1 MINGAIERFVALLN
15 AEWTAIATLAR
26 DAGRPELVGDWAQA
40 SWEALVEGALSSEL
54 PGIRLVVYG
63 DGADV
68 HPKSSRFSFENDSA
82 THEVRC
88 VPIAANGAT
97 DRLSNDVLVRDDV
110 GYALDRFVAVVGKWY
125 AERPTFDH
133 ALVTRD
139 AIEYVVPL
147 AEIEWRV
154 VPLSAES

>member
-1 MINGAIERFVALLN
+1 M
-15 AEWTAIATLAR
+15 AR
-26 DAGRPELVGDWAQA
+26 DAGRPELLGDWAQA

-82 THEVRC
+82 TH
-88 VPIAANGAT
+88 
-97 DRLSNDVLVRDDV
+97 V

-125 AERPTFDH
+125 AEHPTFDH
-133 ALVTRD
+133 ALITRD
-139 AIEYVVPL
+139 DIEYVVPL

-154 VPLSAES
+154 VPLSAESSRRF

>member
-1 MINGAIERFVALLN
+1 MFKAAIERFVALLN
-15 AEWTAIATLAR
+15 SEWAAIDAMAR
-26 DAGRPELVGDWAQA
+26 DAGRPELLGDWAQA

-97 DRLSNDVLVRDDV
+97 DRLSNDVLVRDDA
-110 GYALDRFVAVVGKWY
+110 GYALDRFVAVGGKWY

-139 AIEYVVPL
+139 GVEYVVPL
-147 AEIEWRV
+147 AEIKWRV
-154 VPLSAES
+154 VPVVG

>member
-1 MINGAIERFVALLN
+1 MGINGAIERFLALLN
-15 AEWTAIATLAR
+15 AEWAAIASLAR
-26 DAGRPELVGDWAQA
+26 DAGRPELMGDWAQA
-40 SWEALVEGALSSEL
+40 SWEAVVEGALSSEL

-97 DRLSNDVLVRDDV
+97 DRLSNDVLVRDDA

-125 AERPTFDH
+125 AERPAFDH

-139 AIEYVVPL
+139 GVEYVVPL
-147 AEIEWRV
+147 AEVEWRV
-154 VPLSAES
+154 VPVVG

>member
-1 MINGAIERFVALLN
+1 MIKVAIERFVALLN
-15 AEWTAIATLAR
+15 AEWAAVASLAS
-26 DAGRPELVGDWAQA
+26 DAGRPELLADWAQA

-68 HPKSSRFSFENDSA
+68 HPKSSRFSFENDLA

-97 DRLSNDVLVRDDV
+97 DRISNEVLRNDEV

-133 ALVTRD
+133 AMVTRD

-147 AEIEWRV
+147 ADIEWRV
-154 VPLSAES
+154 VAVG